1 MLTKAQAKEL
11 INLIQENRIAY
22 FFEKIDEYE
31 VKTPQIN
38 QLRQEFV
45 GGKYG
50 YDYSE
55 RLQVYIN
62 SVIT

>member
-31 VKTPQIN
+31 LKTPQIN
-38 QLRQEFV
+38 QLRQEFI
-45 GGKYG
+45 GFLCK
-50 YDYSE
+50 
-55 RLQVYIN
+55 
-62 SVIT
+62 